1 MRPLFAAGCVICL
14 LGVACSQTD
23 LKLIPSPQLVE
34 VHRSLCNWSDG
45 YHIVL
50 AVPANSDDGF
60 AADQLREEAGRTPS
74 VGKETSGSHL
84 EVLIGALDQA
94 AVSAEV
100 NRLGIDLAPL
110 AGKSAEAYLLAV
122 RPDRIIAAGNGPA
135 GTFYAIQTLK
145 QLLRGNSRNGAI
157 PCVTILDWPGLP
169 LRGYSDD
176 ISRGPIPTMEFFKRE
191 IRTMSEF
198 KQNMLTF
205 YTEHVFKLDKH
216 PIIAPPD
223 GITAEEV
230 RELSA
235 YARKHHVELV
245 GNFQSF
251 GHFHNILRHE
261 QYANLRETGS
271 VITPA
276 KEESY
281 QFLDEVYS
289 EICPA
294 YESKLFNVNCDETW
308 GLGEG
313 PSKELAAQIGVGGVY
328 LRHMNRIHDML
339 RDKYGKRMM
348 MWGDIALQH
357 PDIIDQL
364 AKDTILLSWGYGASA
379 NYDRAI
385 EPFVKAGLEF
395 MVCPGTS
402 CWSRIFPVYSNAT
415 VNIRNYVRDG
425 AKFGAIGMLNTTWD
439 DDGENLFVWN
449 FYGTNWGGAC
459 AWRPEDADLEAF
471 DAAYSQVSYGTP
483 DDKVTR
489 AINLLASCSANPL
502 THGNSNGAFY
512 VKPFGAL
519 ATSFDLVME
528 QAADLC
534 DRTERALDLLAQ
546 AKGQV
551 RLDSTDLDTIA
562 FAARRLHF
570 IGRARE
576 LQLGMAREYTEAV
589 ARFPE
594 IGPSKIA
601 LNRAIACARELGD
614 TVEGLQT
621 EYRRV
626 WLAENRPWWL
636 DRMAGKYDGL
646 IAAYRDHQRTLENAR
661 AELDKTGTPPD
672 PAAVGLELGE
682 TSRRTVVAAVSAEAI
697 IPADAA
703 WWDARW
709 PFRIPFSV
717 EGAGKVRVD
726 YPVELRLNFAPYDV
740 AAESVRVV
748 EIAGDGKLTPLL
760 TQFIPA
766 EASAGN
772 VVFLMPGE
780 TAPGAVRR
788 FAAYFDVK
796 GSTPKPAQEGEAITV
811 KAEGGNR
818 WIENSV
824 YRTLLGTHGAHLF
837 VWEVKALGGL
847 DITEPGRSGWAGFA
861 DVGREGSRDANF
873 QITVEAAGPVMARIK
888 ATAPSAMAE
897 KLFTFYAG
905 KPYVEVMLAN
915 PTDFYWN
922 YDNVT
927 NFAKDKGSPGTAIF
941 SNGHSEPVCAS
952 DEQIHAVARGASWG
966 AKTRPDGLLLANIT
980 PEVEDA
986 THMTGPGGGWGGTG
1000 IEQSKPAA
1008 HFIIVADKVQGDPAT
1023 LLNSVRDTL
1032 DTRNQPK
1039 MKLSG
1044 LQARPGG

>member
-1 MRPLFAAGCVICL
+1 MRSCLVAACFVCL
-14 LGVACSQTD
+14 LGTACSQSD
-23 LKLIPSPQLVE
+23 LKLIPSPRLVQIHYSRCDWTE
-34 VHRSLCNWSDG
+34 G
-45 YHIVL
+45 YRIEL
-50 AVPANSDDGF
+50 AVPDSADDRF
-60 AADQLREEAGRTPS
+60 AAAQLRQEAARTPEVAKE
-74 VGKETSGSHL
+74 VGSARL
-84 EVLIGALDQA
+84 RVLVGALDIKGVA
-94 AVSAEV
+94 AEV
-100 NRLGIDLAPL
+100 NRLGIDVAALV
-110 AGKSAEAYLLAV
+110 GKSAEAYLLAV
-122 RPDRIIAAGNGPA
+122 RGDGVIAAGNGPA
-135 GTFYAIQTLK
+135 GTFYAVQTLK

-157 PCVTILDWPGLP
+157 PCCTILDWPGMTW
-169 LRGYSDD
+169 RGYSDD
-176 ISRGPIPTMEFFKRE
+176 ISRGPIPTLEFFKRQ

-216 PIIAPPD
+216 PVIAPPD

-235 YARKHHVELV
+235 YARQHHVELV

-251 GHFHNILRHE
+251 GHFYNILKHE
-261 QYANLRETGS
+261 QYAHLRETGS

-281 QFLDEVYS
+281 QFLDDVYS

-294 YESKLFNVNCDETW
+294 YESELFNVNCDETW

-313 PSKELAAQIGVGGVY
+313 PSKELAAEIGVGGVY
-328 LRHMNRIHDML
+328 LRHMNRVHDML
-339 RDKYGKRMM
+339 RDSYGKRMM

-364 AKDTILLSWGYGASA
+364 AKDTILLSWGYGAAA

-402 CWSRIFPVYSNAT
+402 CWSRIFPQYGNAT

-449 FYGTNWGGAC
+449 FYGTNWGAAC
-459 AWRPEDADLEAF
+459 AWRPEDADLESY
-471 DAAYSQVSYGTP
+471 DEAYAQVSYGAP
-483 DDKVTR
+483 DDKIAQ
-489 AINLLASCSANPL
+489 AIGLLSSCTHNPL
-502 THGNSNGAFY
+502 TQGNHNGAFY

-519 ATSFDLVME
+519 ATSYDLVMD

-534 DRTERALDLLAQ
+534 DRSGRALALLEEAKAEARVDLA
-546 AKGQV
+546 
-551 RLDSTDLDTIA
+551 DLDTIA
-562 FAARRLHF
+562 FAARRLHS

-594 IGPSKIA
+594 VGPAKDA
-601 LNRAIACARELGD
+601 LDRAIASARELGD
-614 TVEGLQT
+614 TVESLQA

-646 IAAYRDHQRTLENAR
+646 IAAYREHQKKLVDAR
-661 AELDKTGTPPD
+661 AELEKTGTPPD
-672 PAAVGLELGE
+672 PAAVGLELAE
-682 TSRRTVVAAVSAEAI
+682 TSRRKVVATVSPEPL
-697 IPADAA
+697 IPVNAA

-717 EGAGKVRVD
+717 EGSGKVRVD
-726 YPVELRLNFAPYDV
+726 YPVELRLNFAPYEV
-740 AAESVRVV
+740 APDSVRVV
-748 EIAGDGKLTPLL
+748 ELLAGGTQSPVL
-760 TQFIPA
+760 TQFIPV
-766 EASAGN
+766 EAGAGN
-772 VVFLMPGE
+772 VAFLMPGE
-780 TAPGAVRR
+780 TAPGAVRT

-796 GSTPKPAQEGEAITV
+796 GSSAKPDQAGEAVTV
-811 KAEGGNR
+811 KAEGGSR
-818 WIENSV
+818 WVENSV

-837 VWEVKALGGL
+837 VWEVKALGNL
-847 DITEPGRSGWAGFA
+847 DITEPGRSGWSGFA

-873 QITVEAAGPVMARIK
+873 QITVETAGPVMARIK

-915 PTDFYWN
+915 ATDFYWN
-922 YDNVT
+922 YDNADD
-927 NFAKDKGSPGTAIF
+927 FAKDRGNPGTAIF

-952 DEQIHAVARGASWG
+952 DEQVHAVARGATWG

-980 PEVEDA
+980 PEVDA
-986 THMTGPGGGWGGTG
+986 TQMTGPGGGWGGTG

-1008 HFIIVADKVQGDPAT
+1008 HFIILADKVAGDPAA
-1023 LLNSVRDTL
+1023 LLDSVRDSL
-1032 DTRNQPK
+1032 DMREQPK